1 MSFSSKSLARRNQVP
16 IGSAA
21 GVAQGKQSSSFDYA
35 TDDAAATVETAGY
48 FNGARALL
56 SVGDKIDAVMVAS
69 TAPVRKNYAVT
80 AVPTTGNVTVA
91 LQTTA
96 AG

>member
-1 MSFSSKSLARRNQVP
+1 MTYCSKSLARRNQVP
-16 IGSAA
+16 IGSTAGAA
-21 GVAQGKQSSSFDYA
+21 KAVQSSSFDYA

-48 FNGARALL
+48 FNSARSLL
-56 SVGDKIDAVMVAS
+56 SIGDKIDAVVVAS
-69 TAPVRKNYAVT
+69 TAPVRKGYVVT

-91 LQTTA
+91 LQTTT

>member
-1 MSFSSKSLARRNQVP
+1 MTFSSKSLARRAQVP
-16 IGSAA
+16 IGSAT
-21 GVAQGKQSSSFDYA
+21 GLAQAKQSSAFDYA

-48 FNGARALL
+48 FNSARALL
-56 SVGDKIDAVMVAS
+56 GVGDKIDAVMVAS
-69 TAPVRKNYAVT
+69 TAPVRKNYVVT

-91 LQTTA
+91 LQATS